1 MPHGRLIVLSV
12 ALTTVWGSSQAVA
25 CRGAVLAQIVL
36 PASVTSA
43 LAAARCRDPWIGLMN
58 LRQLKYFVGVVEAGN
73 MTRAADELHVAQTA
87 LGMQIRQLEEDLG
100 VALLVRHSRG
110 VEPTQAGTLRH
121 KRAVE
126 ILKDVEEARQDVR
139 ACDTDNSE
147 TIRLGITP
155 ALMLVCGT
163 EIAMT
168 VREKLPY
175 VFLSIVEAMSH
186 VLIDT
191 LLRGQ
196 IDFILCYDVPDLPQF
211 CRTAL
216 LQDDLVL
223 VTRPRGGNSTP
234 IAFVD
239 ALEESLAMPEEGDS
253 VRTVVARTA
262 RDLALELQIA
272 YEVRSI
278 SAIKSLVMRGEASA
292 ILPYFA
298 ALEEVRAGKLDAR
311 PITMPAL
318 KRTLFLAATN
328 QRGPFKSEAGLTGA
342 VRSSLTGL
350 LDALGPLAQP
360 LWVRTG

>member
-1 MPHGRLIVLSV
+1 
-12 ALTTVWGSSQAVA
+12 
-25 CRGAVLAQIVL
+25 
-36 PASVTSA
+36 
-43 LAAARCRDPWIGLMN
+43 MN
-58 LRQLKYFVGVVEAGN
+58 LRQLKYFIEVVEAGN
-73 MTRAADELHVAQTA
+73 MTRAADQLHVAQTA

-110 VEPTQAGTLRH
+110 VEPTKAGSVLH
-121 KRAVE
+121 ARALA
-126 ILKDVEEARQDVR
+126 ILKQVEEARKDVR
-139 ACDTDNSE
+139 TCEREESE

-168 VREKLPY
+168 VREQLPN
-175 VFLSIVEAMSH
+175 VFLSLVEAMSH
-186 VLIDT
+186 VLT
-191 LLRGQ
+191 EALARGDA
-196 IDFILCYDVPDLPQF
+196 DFILCYDVPNLPQF
-211 CRTAL
+211 YRTAL

-223 VTRPRGGNSTP
+223 ITPPRGGSRTP
-234 IAFVD
+234 IPFVE
-239 ALEESLAMPEEGDS
+239 ALEESIAMPEEGDS

-262 RDLALELQIA
+262 KDLGLELKVA

-278 SAIKSLVMRGEASA
+278 SAMKSLVMRGAASA

-298 ALEEVRAGKLDAR
+298 ALDEVRAGKLDAR

-318 KRTLFLAATN
+318 KRTLFLASSKQHA
-328 QRGPFKSEAGLTGA
+328 PFKNEAGLTGA

-360 LWVRTG
+360 LWVRTA

>member
-1 MPHGRLIVLSV
+1 
-12 ALTTVWGSSQAVA
+12 
-25 CRGAVLAQIVL
+25 
-36 PASVTSA
+36 
-43 LAAARCRDPWIGLMN
+43 MN

-73 MTRAADELHVAQTA
+73 MTRAAEQLNVAQTA

-110 VEPTQAGTLRH
+110 VEPTKAGSLLHT
-121 KRAVE
+121 RALS
-126 ILKDVEEARQDVR
+126 ILKEVEDARTDVR
-139 ACDTDNSE
+139 ACEREHSE
-147 TIRLGITP
+147 SIRLGITP

-168 VREKLPY
+168 VREQLPH

-191 LLRGQ
+191 LARAEA
-196 IDFILCYDVPDLPQF
+196 DFILCYDVPDLAQF
-211 CRTAL
+211 SRTAL

-223 VTRPRGGNSTP
+223 VTPPRDANGMS
-234 IAFVD
+234 IALVD
-239 ALEESLAMPEEGDS
+239 ALEDSIAMPEEGDS
-253 VRTVVARTA
+253 VRAAVTRTA
-262 RDLALELQIA
+262 RDLGLELKVA

-278 SAIKSLVMRGEASA
+278 SAMKSLVMRGAASA

-298 ALEEVRAGKLDAR
+298 VLDEVRAGRIDAR
-311 PITMPAL
+311 PIVMPAI
-318 KRTLFLAATN
+318 KRTLFLATSK

-360 LWVRTG
+360 LWVRTA